1 VDGDGAV
8 EISLASPH
16 LYGDG
21 ETLDDL
27 VGALTDD
34 VEAHNTFF
42 GTLDDEL
49 EGCGLLVVFLD
60 HAEVEGLEGSFVWGQ
75 ASLNMVFLQREKKTE
90 MTYKSSQHP
99 RTSFEPLARSGLRF
113 PPEDGCRRT

>member
-1 VDGDGAV
+1 MDGNGAV

-21 ETLDDL
+21 EALDDL

-34 VEAHNTFF
+34 VEAYNTFF

-60 HAEVEGLEGSFVWGQ
+60 HAKVEGLEGSFVWAQ
-75 ASLNMVFLQREKKTE
+75 ASLNMVFW
-90 MTYKSSQHP
+90 
-99 RTSFEPLARSGLRF
+99 
-113 PPEDGCRRT
+113 